1 MIFQAPPTRSAT
13 CRNKFVQ
20 WTPFQAINE
29 PDREFT
35 SSCEVTRAEP
45 YRMKAQV
52 ECNFEKVRAA
62 PNNMQIISSETLNM
76 RTWSSGLYQFFIGNP
91 YAGHEV
97 ELFGD
102 DVRAGYYLYFSE
114 GDCTEGQYMDI
125 LVEQVKFDIL

>member
-13 CRNKFVQ
+13 CRDRFVQ

-62 PNNMQIISSETLNM
+62 ANNMQIISSETLNM
-76 RTWSSGLYQFFIGNP
+76 RTWSSGLYQFFIGNTFSSED
-91 YAGHEV
+91 Y
-97 ELFGD
+97 ELHGD
-102 DVRAGYYLYFSE
+102 DVRGVSLFLSE
-114 GDCTEGQYMDI
+114 GDCTEGEYMDI
-125 LVEQVKFDIL
+125 LVEQVKIAIS